1 MTIALFQRESQQG
14 QDQALKQYAQE
25 LLPAL
30 QHHLHMAENAAKT
43 VGVNETT
50 ITSILSRY
58 PGVMGGASTPGGHQH
73 GTSKSGY

>member
-1 MTIALFQRESQQG
+1 MKSLIITSSIVA
-14 QDQALKQYAQE
+14 
-25 LLPAL
+25 
-30 QHHLHMAENAAKT
+30 AENAAKS

-50 ITSILSRY
+50 ISSILSRY